1 MSYGGLDSVLTALP
15 ESAFSFDRSGW
26 SPIGLRGQYGAPSP
40 SDFYPVPLATPSAT
54 TASSGEPDSP
64 PSMYGFGNTYQS
76 DSSSGSSPA
85 DITGLLPSRH
95 QWPQQQQQQQQQQ
108 QLGQLQT
115 NSYPAHPTQSPL
127 GGGSGGASPWFS
139 LFPPQVGMPSSSSTS
154 PRALA
159 DPNGSA
165 SLADWAV
172 QHEFDRHGGLPTP
185 PPSSSTLGDAKE
197 GRPTTDDLHRLYA
210 SGTGA
215 VRQPSPPQGRH
226 HPYLVSAA
234 VGANA
239 AESSASAAHRRAI
252 GADARAP
259 VSADQPLDAT
269 ALQQQPVKSGRLGV
283 KRRQKYTRSRTG
295 CLGCRSRRIK
305 CDEGRPICRRCQVA
319 KRECCFPD
327 PTDGKKGKGKGQ
339 TESDEDED
347 ADQIAGGV
355 ETDGAQLDLPF
366 DITAALTDGLG
377 MNNAPVGWDR
387 AFTGEGLSVGA
398 SLDAVLASA
407 AAGHAENGKN
417 NLLAPPLLNTPN
429 FLLPWFP
436 TPQEQS
442 LILHYCANAADLMIA
457 IPQGINPLLAINLPL
472 ALAAPRGTNLAAD
485 ALRITLLGIGAVHQ
499 AFLLARS
506 GVSTTQTTATF
517 QYASNLRDMGK
528 ELVRRAA
535 LPEGGGIASD
545 AALSAGTSLATIDI
559 FFGGSGWQENF
570 ALAKRMVA
578 ARGGPARMLKD
589 STPTQL
595 SDGITATPSRLIL
608 EILAIYETF
617 GSLTTGDEPELISD
631 SDSWWFESSGS
642 TFEEHSVETQFGM
655 SRVMVHLFSRTARLL
670 ARAAKTGT
678 GFLPEGSSTNKLS
691 ADSVLHVDSSG
702 SGLLPASVMPYVY
715 VPSEDSN
722 EAQGLASE
730 AARLSRDID
739 SWIESLAFSTVEH
752 ERVQVGNRAY
762 AHCMKILL
770 LRMVYGRA
778 RDDSSVQAAAQEV
791 LQHCSIS
798 TAALGMSIDLM
809 WPAVIAGC
817 CVEGSARQWLLTL
830 LEGFK
835 SQCCFDVD
843 TASRIIQE
851 VWRRVDAGEP
861 RADWKPV
868 CDDFGLQ
875 VLLC

>member
-1 MSYGGLDSVLTALP
+1 MG
-15 ESAFSFDRSGW
+15 
-26 SPIGLRGQYGAPSP
+26 RGFKRRKP
-40 SDFYPVPLATPSAT
+40 
-54 TASSGEPDSP
+54 
-64 PSMYGFGNTYQS
+64 
-76 DSSSGSSPA
+76 
-85 DITGLLPSRH
+85 
-95 QWPQQQQQQQQQQ
+95 
-108 QLGQLQT
+108 
-115 NSYPAHPTQSPL
+115 
-127 GGGSGGASPWFS
+127 
-139 LFPPQVGMPSSSSTS
+139 
-154 PRALA
+154 
-159 DPNGSA
+159 
-165 SLADWAV
+165 
-172 QHEFDRHGGLPTP
+172 
-185 PPSSSTLGDAKE
+185 
-197 GRPTTDDLHRLYA
+197 LHRL
-210 SGTGA
+210 
-215 VRQPSPPQGRH
+215 RP
-226 HPYLVSAA
+226 AA
-234 VGANA
+234 VGAEAEADGGVGAAANA
-239 AESSASAAHRRAI
+239 PNTADGRRRNTDVVADIHFNSAAFLILRMAKR
-252 GADARAP
+252 ARAKARPTLMRTRTPTSLP
-259 VSADQPLDAT
+259 VVLRQMALNSNCHLTSLPPSLT
-269 ALQQQPVKSGRLGV
+269 ALEL
-283 KRRQKYTRSRTG
+283 
-295 CLGCRSRRIK
+295 
-305 CDEGRPICRRCQVA
+305 
-319 KRECCFPD
+319 
-327 PTDGKKGKGKGQ
+327 
-339 TESDEDED
+339 
-347 ADQIAGGV
+347 
-355 ETDGAQLDLPF
+355 
-366 DITAALTDGLG
+366 
-377 MNNAPVGWDR
+377 M
-387 AFTGEGLSVGA
+387 
-398 SLDAVLASA
+398 
-407 AAGHAENGKN
+407 
-417 NLLAPPLLNTPN
+417 APPLVGTVPLQARGFLRSAPVLTRSLPARQVTPRMGRTTSWHLLSSTPQTVSRTLAARLPQPHQLTIVSV
-429 FLLPWFP
+429 LLPWFP

-528 ELVRRAA
+528 ELVRRAT

-589 STPTQL
+589 STPTHL
-595 SDGITATPSRLIL
+595 SDGVTATPSRLIL

-617 GSLTTGDEPELISD
+617 GCLTMGEEPELISD
-631 SDSWWFESSGS
+631 RDSWWFESSGS

-678 GFLPEGSSTNKLS
+678 GFLPEGSPTNKLS

-722 EAQGLASE
+722 EPAGLASE

-739 SWIESLAFSTVEH
+739 MWIESLAFSSVEH

-762 AHCMKILL
+762 AHAMKILL
-770 LRMVYGRA
+770 LRMVYGRS

>member
-1 MSYGGLDSVLTALP
+1 
-15 ESAFSFDRSGW
+15 
-26 SPIGLRGQYGAPSP
+26 
-40 SDFYPVPLATPSAT
+40 
-54 TASSGEPDSP
+54 
-64 PSMYGFGNTYQS
+64 MYGFGNTYQS
-76 DSSSGSSPA
+76 DSSSGSSP
-85 DITGLLPSRH
+85 DITGLLPPRH

-108 QLGQLQT
+108 QLSQLQA
-115 NSYPAHPTQSPL
+115 NAYAGQPAQSPL
-127 GGGSGGASPWFS
+127 GGASSGGASPC
-139 LFPPQVGMPSSSSTS
+139 
-154 PRALA
+154 
-159 DPNGSA
+159 GSA

-185 PPSSSTLGDAKE
+185 PPSSSTLGDTKD
-197 GRPTTDDLHRLYA
+197 GRPAPDDLHRLYA
-210 SGTGA
+210 YTGA

-226 HPYLVSAA
+226 HPYLVSSA
-234 VGANA
+234 GASA

-252 GADARAP
+252 GAGADALNAI
-259 VSADQPLDAT
+259 SADQQLDA
-269 ALQQQPVKSGRLGV
+269 LQQQQQPVKSGRLGV

-295 CLGCRSRRIK
+295 CLGCRARRIK

-347 ADQIAGGV
+347 ADQFAGGA

-366 DITAALTDGLG
+366 DISSAITDGLG
-377 MNNAPVGWDR
+377 IDGAPVGWDR
-387 AFTGEGLSVGA
+387 AFTGEGFSSVGA
-398 SLDAVLASA
+398 SLDAVLAS

-528 ELVRRAA
+528 ELVRRAT

-589 STPTQL
+589 STPTHL
-595 SDGITATPSRLIL
+595 SDGVTATPSRLIL

-617 GSLTTGDEPELISD
+617 GCLTMGEEPELISD
-631 SDSWWFESSGS
+631 RDSWWFESSGS

-678 GFLPEGSSTNKLS
+678 GFLPEGSPTNKLS

-722 EAQGLASE
+722 EPAGLASE

-739 SWIESLAFSTVEH
+739 MWIESLAFSSVEH

-762 AHCMKILL
+762 AHAMKILL
-770 LRMVYGRA
+770 LRMVYGRS

-817 CVEGSARQWLLTL
+817 CVQGSARQWLLTL